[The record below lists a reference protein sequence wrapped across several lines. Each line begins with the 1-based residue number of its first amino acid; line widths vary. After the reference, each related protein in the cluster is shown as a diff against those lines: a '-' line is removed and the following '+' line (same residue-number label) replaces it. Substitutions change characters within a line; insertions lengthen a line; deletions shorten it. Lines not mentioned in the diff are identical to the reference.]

1 SLDAGSREGYKR
13 ITKKD
18 FFERV
23 VENIKMSSEI
33 TYTSVRTVFMP
44 GINDLELERIAE
56 IAKVAEELFLQ
67 PVSLYKENVE
77 VLEKIDLSR
86 AESIGEFLKTTEKLS
101 KLTNVRI
108 PGCFLKNL
116 EKVMKD
122 LELEEVML
130 LSRNAFADFPEISR
144 EWRFRL

>member
-1 SLDAGSREGYKR
+1 
-13 ITKKD
+13 

-23 VENIKMSSEI
+23 VENIKMSSKI

-77 VLEKIDLSR
+77 MLEKIDLSR
-86 AESIGEFLKTTEKLS
+86 AESIGEFLKTVQKLS
-101 KLTNVRI
+101 EIMDVRI

-130 LSRNAFADFPEISR
+130 LSRNAFADFPAISR